1 MAELPAAAIMR
12 IIAEWAESSA
22 RSLAPA
28 RPPEPGKPHQCVIS
42 GDRIEAVLDGLEIAT
57 VELRALGARLDAE
70 AAGGRP
76 RLRAVSAESGF

>member
-1 MAELPAAAIMR
+1 MTELPHGELVR
-12 IIAEWAESSA
+12 LIADWCEASA

-28 RPPEPGKPHQCVIS
+28 RPPEPGKAHVCSIPA
-42 GDRIEAVLDGLEIAT
+42 DRIAAVLDGLEIAT

>member
-1 MAELPAAAIMR
+1 MAELPAAAIVR

-42 GDRIEAVLDGLEIAT
+42 ADRIEAVLDGLEIAT
-57 VELRALGARLDAE
+57 VELRALAARLDAE

-76 RLRAVSAESGF
+76 RLALVEGAGG